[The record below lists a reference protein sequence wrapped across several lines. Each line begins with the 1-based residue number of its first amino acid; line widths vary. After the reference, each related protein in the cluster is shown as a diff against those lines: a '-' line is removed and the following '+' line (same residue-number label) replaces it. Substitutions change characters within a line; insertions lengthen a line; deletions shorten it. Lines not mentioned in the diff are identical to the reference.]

1 MPWTESD
8 TVLSADKP
16 VAINSQDAL
25 RLSGYQP
32 FLTLI
37 DLNANNK
44 RAAVQSADGKLF
56 FLPQSSLNAGGG
68 GATVVFNSLDAAAGQ
83 QNPSAVEI
91 HAQDGVLVVGYE
103 PFITLGDANAGYAK
117 ARIQTANGDLVFW
130 TQSGLATGTPAM
142 IVESATGNVHV
153 TGALT
158 ADKDV
163 ILTGAD
169 LAENFDLVDPSLADP
184 GTVMVLDGVDH
195 VRVSESAYDR
205 KVVGVVS
212 GAGNYRPGV
221 VLDYKAADVSTRRP
235 IAMVGKTF
243 CKIDASFGAIE
254 VGDLL
259 TTSPAPGYAMKA
271 SEPSRAYGAVLG
283 KAMASLSEGRGLLPI
298 VVTLQ

>member
-8 TVLSADKP
+8 TVLSADKS
-16 VAINSQDAL
+16 VVINAQDAL

-37 DLNANNK
+37 DLNANNL
-44 RAAVQSADGKLF
+44 RASVQSANGRLF
-56 FLPQSSLNAGGG
+56 FLPQSALNAG

-83 QNPSAVEI
+83 LNPSAVEI

-130 TQSGLATGTPAM
+130 TQAALAGGTPAM
-142 IVESATGNVHV
+142 TLESATGNVHV
-153 TGALT
+153 SGALT
-158 ADKDV
+158 ADKDLIV
-163 ILTGAD
+163 AGAD

-195 VRVSESAYDR
+195 VHVSESAYDR
-205 KVVGVVS
+205 RVVGVVS
-212 GAGNYRPGV
+212 GAGHYRPGV
-221 VLDYKAADVSTRRP
+221 VLDYKADHASTRRAL
-235 IAMVGKTF
+235 AMVGKTF
-243 CKIDASFGAIE
+243 CKIDASFGSVE

-259 TTSPAPGYAMKA
+259 TTSPTPGYAMKA

-283 KAMASLSEGRGLLPI
+283 KAMASLSEGQGLLPI